1 MSTDEQAGRAAGS
14 VPNAFR
20 NALFWRWTREMPRP
34 LADGFLKVL
43 HALGAGADASGKL
56 KFRDGKPIRIK
67 DIAAAAM
74 VDEKD
79 ARRYLDAAI
88 VAGVLAVQG
97 ERKRGKPTLY
107 VLVLSPYPD
116 WIAAEASL
124 KASKRKRTDRKPPPW
139 KAEENGGRSPE
150 LPETENG
157 GPPPE
162 LPQDHNEKERGT
174 APRSSSGDRPPFG
187 SGDRPPNNP
196 GIAKE
201 LPQDMAELGEQPQEV
216 PGSPKQD
223 IDPTHEKPDHDHTAA
238 EPARQPTFICCADC
252 GDRIIPIPGK
262 PPRTHCRDCERARG
276 RDHNGRARD
285 RPAS

>member
-1 MSTDEQAGRAAGS
+1 MSTDEQAGRAPGS

-79 ARRYLDAAI
+79 CRRYLDAAI
-88 VAGVLAVQG
+88 VAGVLTVQG
-97 ERKRGKPTLY
+97 ERKRGKSTLY
-107 VLVLSPYPD
+107 VLVLAPYPD

-139 KAEENGGRSPE
+139 KDDENGGRSPE
-150 LPETENG
+150 LSEPENG

-162 LPQDHNEKERGT
+162 LPQDHDEKERGT
-174 APRSSSGDRPPFG
+174 APRMSSGDRPPFG

-201 LPQDMAELGEQPQEV
+201 LPQDMAELGEKPPESC
-216 PGSPKQD
+216 G
-223 IDPTHEKPDHDHTAA
+223 DPTQNDHHQPGQDHHDT
-238 EPARQPTFICCADC
+238 EPAADTEPQPPPTGYTRCAC
-252 GDRIIPIPGK
+252 GIPLIRAN
-262 PPRTHCRDCERARG
+262 RTHCHGCAPLRR
-276 RDHNGRARD
+276 N
-285 RPAS
+285 AS

>member
-43 HALGAGADASGKL
+43 QAIGAGADASGKL

-67 DIAAAAM
+67 DIAAAAI

-88 VAGVLAVQG
+88 AAGVVAIQG
-97 ERKRGKPTLY
+97 ERKRGRAALY
-107 VLVLSPYPD
+107 VLVLSPSPD
-116 WIAAEASL
+116 WAAAVASL
-124 KASKRKRTDRKPPPW
+124 DSSKRKRVGRKQPPW
-139 KAEENGGRSPE
+139 RDEENRGRSPE
-150 LPETENG
+150 LSEPENG

-162 LPQDHNEKERGT
+162 LEDLDHEKERGT
-174 APRSSSGDRPPFG
+174 APRMSSGDRPPFG

-201 LPQDMAELGEQPQEV
+201 LPQDMAEVGEQPQVVGGPE
-216 PGSPKQD
+216 PQAHLSQEPQPAADGN
-223 IDPTHEKPDHDHTAA
+223 A
-238 EPARQPTFICCADC
+238 EPDADRAQFARCDICGHHLIHTPGRPT
-252 GDRIIPIPGK
+252 
-262 PPRTHCRDCERARG
+262 RTTHAHCERRAE
-276 RDHNGRARD
+276 RD
-285 RPAS
+285 AS